1 MADGKCGRA
10 QNDPSIIAYKKIVH
24 HDDGNVGKQKNR
36 MMALQLLFARKRKR
50 MMIMMVKVSF
60 GFITNYY
67 K

>member
-1 MADGKCGRA
+1 MMMVMLEK
-10 QNDPSIIAYKKIVH
+10 
-24 HDDGNVGKQKNR
+24 KNR
-36 MMALQLLFARKRKR
+36 MTALQLLFARKRKR